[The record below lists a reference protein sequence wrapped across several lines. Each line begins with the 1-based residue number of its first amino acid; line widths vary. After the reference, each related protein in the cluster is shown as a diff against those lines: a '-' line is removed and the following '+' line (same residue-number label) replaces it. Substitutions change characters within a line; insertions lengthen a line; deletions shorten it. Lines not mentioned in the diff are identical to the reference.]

1 MSENMTHGRLGGI
14 ITIREGDNFVWYNI
28 PLESAAVDF
37 LS

>member
-1 MSENMTHGRLGGI
+1 MTHGRLGGI